1 METCVLFQDLRET
14 IDKQSEQIRKL
25 KKMLKIYAKKLKDG
39 EGEQNDAFSF
49 FFFLFSSGQIGMVP
63 FLCHSCFCYIFKFC
77 QDKRLLCSRYIY
89 IKNKECEEKKLL

>member
-39 EGEQNDAFSF
+39 EGEQIDAFSF
-49 FFFLFSSGQIGMVP
+49 FFFCLLQARLGWCLSYATLASVTYSSSVKTRDY
-63 FLCHSCFCYIFKFC
+63 CA
-77 QDKRLLCSRYIY
+77 RYIY

>member
-49 FFFLFSSGQIGMVP
+49 FFFFV
-63 FLCHSCFCYIFKFC
+63 CFRP
-77 QDKRLLCSRYIY
+77 DWDGASLMPLLLLLHIQVLSRQEIIVLYIY
-89 IKNKECEEKKLL
+89 IKNKECEERKLL